1 MGGADRPDLAD
12 TMAGWSGGGVETEIL
27 PRGSPLGRY
36 LVLEQRGA
44 GGMGVVYSAYDPE
57 LDRKVAIKLVRHD
70 PTAAGGSDGRARML
84 REAQA
89 IARLSHPNVVTVH
102 DVGIALDQVFVA
114 MELVDGLTLTAW
126 LAERPRELPDIL
138 AVFAQA
144 GRGLAAAH
152 RAGLVHR
159 DVKPD
164 NILVGND
171 GRTRVVDFGL
181 VRDVNAA
188 MPEADPGSSQGH
200 TIPTTAGF
208 RMLNVPLTQVGAFM
222 GTPDYMAPEQFAGA
236 ATDARTDQYGF
247 CASLYQALHGKPPF
261 ATGSVL
267 TNAQRAT
274 EGGPLP
280 EPNTKVPS
288 HVRAVVRRGLSPDPA
303 ARFASME
310 EVIAELERDPDA
322 RRRRP
327 WLAVAA
333 ALAVAGAGAGVAV
346 PLLLR
351 SDDAAASPCGGAAE
365 RLSGAWD
372 DGRRAAIER
381 AFAATK
387 APFAADATQS
397 VTRALD
403 DYAAGWTRSYQ
414 DSCEAT
420 VVRGEQSA
428 EMQDLRATCLSQR
441 RGELGA
447 LVDLL
452 AEADTPLVQR
462 ALTAAESLP
471 PVSACD
477 DLAALKAPVPPPAG
491 DEARRAVAD
500 VRGELVR
507 TQALLLAGRFKEG
520 LPQAQ
525 ALLEKA
531 RAVGY
536 RPLEAEAGML
546 LAQLQSR
553 AGDPQGSLAT
563 MRESFAAA
571 VAGGDDDGVARI
583 AVALVQG
590 TTNVRQ
596 FDRAVEWND
605 VAEAALERIGDPPAR
620 RGALLIARGHLLTG
634 QGRIADA
641 VKEHEAALVI
651 RQKLDPDSMETAR
664 TLNNLA
670 FVYDEVGRYA
680 EARAAGERSLA
691 IQQAGLGPSHPDV
704 ALVLNHLG
712 NIASDEGDLTLAI
725 DYYKRSLA
733 IREQAVAA
741 GDDPS
746 SMASVLNNLGV
757 AAFDQ
762 GRLDDALAWQKRA
775 LALREQ
781 ADPAGED
788 VSMSL
793 VNIGA
798 ILERQHKTREA
809 LAHFERARDI
819 GVKAVGADH
828 PYVGDALEGI
838 GGCTRQLGQLEESQR
853 ALERA
858 QKIRQAGARPIEVAS
873 VDASLAQTLYARG
886 QKKRALELAAAARA
900 VFAEDPAAKRQ
911 LAELDDWLRKKK

>member
-1 MGGADRPDLAD
+1 MGGPDRPDLAD

-27 PRGSPLGRY
+27 PRGSALGRY

-70 PTAAGGSDGRARML
+70 PTATGGSDGRARML

-89 IARLSHPNVVTVH
+89 IARLSHPNVITVH

-114 MELVDGLTLTAW
+114 MELVDGLTVTAW
-126 LAERPRELPDIL
+126 LAERPRELPEIL
-138 AVFAQA
+138 DVFVQA
-144 GRGLAAAH
+144 ARGLAAAH
-152 RAGLVHR
+152 VAGLVHR

-188 MPEADPGSSQGH
+188 RPEADPGSSQGH

-267 TNAQRAT
+267 TSAQRAM

-280 EPNTKVPS
+280 EPNAKVPA

-303 ARFASME
+303 ARFASMA
-310 EVIAELERDPDA
+310 EVIAELQRDPDA

-333 ALAVAGAGAGVAV
+333 AVAVVGAGAGVAV
-346 PLLLR
+346 PLLIR
-351 SDDAAASPCGGAAE
+351 GDEAAASPCGGAEE
-365 RLSGAWD
+365 RLAGAWD
-372 DGRRAAIER
+372 DGRRAAVER

-387 APFAADATQS
+387 APFAADATRS
-397 VTRALD
+397 VTKALD

-428 EMQDLRATCLSQR
+428 EMQDLRATCLAQR
-441 RGELGA
+441 RGELDA

-452 AEADTPLVQR
+452 AEADTALVQR
-462 ALTAAESLP
+462 ALTAAQSLP
-471 PVSACD
+471 PVDACD

-491 DEARRAVAD
+491 EEARRAVAALRD
-500 VRGELVR
+500 ELVR
-507 TQALLLAGRFKEG
+507 TQALLLAGRNKEG
-520 LPQAQ
+520 LAQAQ
-525 ALLEKA
+525 VLRERA
-531 RAVGY
+531 RALGY
-536 RPLEAEAGML
+536 RPLQAQTGGL
-546 LAQLQSR
+546 LSQLQSR
-553 AGDPQGSLAT
+553 SGDPQGALVT
-563 MRESFAAA
+563 LREAFAEA
-571 VAGGDDDGVARI
+571 VAGRDDENVSRI
-583 AVALVQG
+583 TVSLVQA
-590 TTNVRQ
+590 TTGVRQ
-596 FDRAVEWND
+596 FDRAAEWSD
-605 VAEAALERIGDPPAR
+605 IAQAALERIGDPPAR
-620 RGALLIARGHLLTG
+620 RAALHVARGHLMSG
-634 QGRIADA
+634 QGRMADA
-641 VKEHEAALVI
+641 VTEQEAALGI
-651 RQKLDPDSMETAR
+651 RQKLDPDSLETAR

-670 FVYDEVGRYA
+670 FLYDELGRYA

-691 IQQAGLGPSHPDV
+691 IQRAGLGPSHPDV

-733 IREQAVAA
+733 IREKSVAA

-746 SMASVLNNLGV
+746 SLASVLNNLGV

-762 GRLDDALAWQKRA
+762 ERLDEALAWQQRA
-775 LALREQ
+775 LALREEQ
-781 ADPAGED
+781 DPASED

-798 ILERQHKTREA
+798 ILERQQKTREA
-809 LAHFERARDI
+809 LATFERARDI

-838 GGCTRQLGQLEESQR
+838 GGCTRQLGRFEESQR
-853 ALERA
+853 ALEHA
-858 QKIRQAGARPIEVAS
+858 QKIRAAGARPIEVAT

-886 QKKRALELAAAARA
+886 QKKRALELARKARGVLAA
-900 VFAEDPAAKRQ
+900 DPAAKRH
-911 LAELDDWLRKKK
+911 LAELDAWLAGK